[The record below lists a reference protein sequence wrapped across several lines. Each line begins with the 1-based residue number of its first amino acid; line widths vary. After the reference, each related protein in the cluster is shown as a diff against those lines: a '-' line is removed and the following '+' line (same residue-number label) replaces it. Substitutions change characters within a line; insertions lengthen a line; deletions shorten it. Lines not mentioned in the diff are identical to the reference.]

1 MPIERNENSCDLIFP
16 EFEIHN
22 MNKAIENVGQI
33 ENIGPLTKFH
43 NFEEEPTAVFPRE
56 KERDTI

>member
-22 MNKAIENVGQI
+22 MNKAIENVDI
-33 ENIGPLTKFH
+33 MENVGPLTKFH
-43 NFEEEPTAVFPRE
+43 NFDEDPTAIFPKQ
-56 KERDTI
+56 KERDSI